1 MNLNLFDNKYNS
13 GPQKPGLITTKELA
27 RRWGKST
34 LTILR
39 YRQKGLI
46 KSVNKQSP
54 FGKTGTYYFD
64 LNNIKELE
72 KTKHKR

>member
-1 MNLNLFDNKYNS
+1 MNLNLYNNKNF
-13 GPQKPGLITTKELA
+13 GADRTGLITTKELA
-27 RRWGKST
+27 RRWGKTT

-64 LNNIKELE
+64 LNHIKELE
-72 KTKHKR
+72 KTKHKK